1 MYKIVNFSQ
10 NLKALVSRK
19 YVLLQLLFCVFSL
32 SLWAQEQPRQNQPA
46 LPTQENDTINLPQA
60 DSLKTDTL
68 KVNLPATPQAKGDIT
83 TTINYNAKDSI
94 LFDAANRIVYLYG
107 NAKIDYGD
115 IKLEAAQI
123 TIDWTQSTLTAVG
136 VKDSLGKETGKPV
149 FTQGAETFV
158 TDNIRY
164 NFKNRKA
171 VIRGVVTQQQE
182 AYIHGNVVKKDADN
196 QLYIRGARYTT
207 CNLEDPHFYIEAGKL
222 KMLPKDKIIAGPFH
236 LRIADVPTPFGFL
249 FGMFPVPRKRV
260 SGVLIPTYGEEKLR
274 GFFLRDGGYY
284 FAINDNVDLALTG
297 EIYTKGSRGFQI
309 ASNYRQRYQYG
320 GNFSLRYNRQNTGS
334 ESDDNVTNGFWV
346 NWSHNPESRGRN
358 SRFSASVNF
367 GTSTY
372 TQNNPSINNFERN
385 LNQQFSSSIN
395 YSNTLPGTP
404 FNISARAS
412 MTQDIVRKEANIL
425 LPDIGLNMQRQY
437 PFRWL
442 GKTGRSW
449 WEQINFSYTG
459 AATNRITNKVQT
471 STLGNGISVSN
482 AITRAS
488 EEVIPIN
495 FDNASY
501 LLRTAQSGVRHSI
514 PVSTTVNVLKYFS
527 LSPSFNYQEVWYFRK
542 LKYSDYDPATE
553 GIRVDTVDGFSRAG
567 SWNLSAGLNTKIY
580 GFFYFNKKN
589 PEPKIQAIRHMMIPS
604 ISFGYAPDFSD
615 PRYGTFQNVIVGYDQ
630 AQQPIVRP
638 YSIYQGFAYGAP
650 QAGRQGS
657 IGISL
662 TNNFEMKVRQ
672 KSDTAVTY
680 KKVPLLERLSFNT
693 SYNTLADSLKL
704 QPITISG
711 NTSILNN
718 LIMINFGGRLNPYM
732 YRLDSVNRRGDIV
745 QSRVDQLAIT
755 NGKGLG
761 TLEQA
766 SLGFSTS
773 LSSQGLK
780 GNPARNDVT
789 SAAAANASR
798 RTIPEGGLEQGDPI
812 GDDLGELG
820 LAYRYTDPNEYV
832 DFTLP
837 WSLRLN
843 YTLSYQKTGFQA
855 SSITQ
860 SANFSG
866 DLKITDNWK
875 LGYSS
880 GYDFRNHEITATRLS
895 IYRDLHCWQMNVNW
909 VPFGRYQS
917 FSLDIRVKASI
928 LQDLKLSRRRSF
940 FDY

>member
-10 NLKALVSRK
+10 NLKALVFRK

-32 SLWAQEQPRQNQPA
+32 SLWAQEQPRQDTPV
-46 LPTQENDTINLPQA
+46 LPTQENDTINIPQA
-60 DSLKTDTL
+60 DSLQTDTL
-68 KVNLPATPQAKGDIT
+68 RVNLPATAQAQGDIT

-136 VKDSLGKETGKPV
+136 VTDSLGKEIGKPV

-171 VIRGVVTQQQE
+171 TIRGVVTQQQE

-207 CNLEDPHFYIEAGKL
+207 CNLEHPHFYIEAGKL

-260 SGVLIPTYGEEKLR
+260 SGVLIPTYGEERRR

-284 FAINDNVDLALTG
+284 FAINDNIDLALTG
-297 EIYTKGSRGFQI
+297 EVYTKGSRGFQI

-320 GNFSLRYNRQNTGS
+320 GNFSLRFNRQNTGS
-334 ESDDNVTNGFWV
+334 ERDDNVTNGFWV
-346 NWSHNPESRGRN
+346 NWSHNPENRGRN

-367 GTSTY
+367 GSTAY
-372 TQNNPSINNFERN
+372 TQNNPSITNFERN
-385 LNQQFSSSIN
+385 LNQEFASSIN

-412 MTQDIVRKEANIL
+412 MTQNIVDKTATIL

-437 PFRWL
+437 PFRKL

-459 AATNRITNKVQT
+459 AATNRITNKFQT
-471 STLGNGISVSN
+471 PTVSNGIPITN
-482 AITRAS
+482 AVARPNS
-488 EEVIPIN
+488 EAIPLN
-495 FDNASY
+495 LDNASY
-501 LLRTAQSGVRHSI
+501 LLRNANNGIRHSI
-514 PVSTTVNVLKYFS
+514 PVSTTVNIFKYFA

-542 LKYSDYDPATE
+542 LQYSDYDRATG

-580 GFFYFNKKN
+580 GFFYFNKRN
-589 PEPKIQAIRHMMIPS
+589 PEPKVQAIRHLMIPS
-604 ISFGYAPDFSD
+604 ISFGYAPDFGD
-615 PRYGTFQNVIVGYDQ
+615 PRYGVYQNVVIREDEEGNTFS
-630 AQQPIVRP
+630 QPL
-638 YSIYQGFAYGAP
+638 SIYERFAYGAP
-650 QAGRQGS
+650 QSGRQGS
-657 IGISL
+657 IGFSL

-672 KSDTAVTY
+672 RSDTATTY
-680 KKVPLLERLSFNT
+680 KKVPLLERLSLST

-704 QPITISG
+704 QPISISG

-718 LIMINFGGRLNPYM
+718 LIMINFGGRLNPYL
-732 YRLDSVNRRGDIV
+732 YRLDSVNRRGDII
-745 QSRVDQLAIT
+745 QSRVDQFAIT

-773 LSSQGLK
+773 LSSQGIK
-780 GNPARNDVT
+780 GNPNRD
-789 SAAAANASR
+789 AATPASAANANR
-798 RTIPEGGLEQGDPI
+798 RGMEEDLADGAPI
-812 GDDLGELG
+812 GEELGQTG
-820 LAYRYTDPNEYV
+820 LAYRYSDPSQYV

-843 YTLSYQKTGFQA
+843 YTLSYQKMGFLA
-855 SSITQ
+855 STITQ

-875 LGYSS
+875 IGYSS
-880 GYDFRNHEITATRLS
+880 GYDFRQHEFTATRIS

-909 VPFGRYQS
+909 VPFGRFQS

-928 LQDLKLSRRRSF
+928 LQDLKLSRRRNF
-940 FDY
+940 WDN

>member
-1 MYKIVNFSQ
+1 MNFSQ
-10 NLKALVSRK
+10 NLKALVFRK

-32 SLWAQEQPRQNQPA
+32 SLWAQEQPRQAQPA
-46 LPTQENDTINLPQA
+46 LPTQENDTTNLPQA
-60 DSLKTDTL
+60 DTLQTDTL
-68 KVNLPATPQAKGDIT
+68 RVNLPATPQAQGDIT

-123 TIDWTQSTLTAVG
+123 TIDWNQSTLTAVG
-136 VKDSLGKETGKPV
+136 VKDSLGQETGKPV

-207 CNLEDPHFYIEAGKL
+207 CNLEHPHFYIEAGKL

-260 SGVLIPTYGEEKLR
+260 SGVLIPTYGEERLR

-284 FAINDNVDLALTG
+284 FAINENIDLALTG

-320 GNFSLRYNRQNTGS
+320 GNFSLRFNRQNAGS
-334 ESDDNVTNGFWV
+334 ESNDDIRRDFWV

-367 GTSTY
+367 GTSSF

-395 YSNTLPGTP
+395 YSNSLPGTP

-412 MTQDIVRKEANIL
+412 MVQDIVQRTADIL

-437 PFRWL
+437 PFRSL

-459 AATNRITNKVQT
+459 AATNRITNRPQT
-471 STLGNGISVSN
+471 ATVGNGVTVTN
-482 AITRAS
+482 AVVNEDVT
-488 EEVIPIN
+488 PLN
-495 FDNASY
+495 LDNASY
-501 LLRTAQSGVRHSI
+501 LLRNANNGIRHSI
-514 PVSTTVNVLKYFS
+514 PVSTTVNLFKYFAF
-527 LSPSFNYQEVWYFRK
+527 SPSFNYQEVWYFRK
-542 LKYSDYDPATE
+542 LQYSDYDPATK

-589 PEPKIQAIRHMMIPS
+589 PEPKIQAIRHLMIPS

-615 PRYGTFQNVIVGYDQ
+615 PRYGNFQDVVVRVDENGNETRQ
-630 AQQPIVRP
+630 ALSV
-638 YSIYQGFAYGAP
+638 YQGFAYGAP

-657 IGISL
+657 IGFSL
-662 TNNFEMKVRQ
+662 TNNFEMKVRE
-672 KSDTAVTY
+672 KNDTAVTY
-680 KKVPLLERLSFNT
+680 KKVPLLERLSLST

-704 QPITISG
+704 QPISISG

-718 LIMINFGGRLNPYM
+718 LIMINFGGRLNPYV
-732 YRLDSVNRRGDIV
+732 YRKDSVNANNEVIR
-745 QSRVDQLAIT
+745 QSRVDQFAIAT
-755 NGKGLG
+755 GRGLG

-766 SLGFSTS
+766 SIGFSTS

-780 GNPARNDVT
+780 GNPNRED
-789 SAAAANASR
+789 AATTAATANR
-798 RTIPEGGLEQGDPI
+798 RGMNEELLGQGDPI
-812 GDDLGELG
+812 GEDLGQQG
-820 LAYRYTDPNEYV
+820 LAYRYSDPNEYV

-843 YTLSYQKTGFQA
+843 YTLSYQKTGYFA
-855 SSITQ
+855 SNITQ

-875 LGYSS
+875 IGYSS
-880 GYDFRNHEITATRLS
+880 GYDFRAHEFTATRLS

-928 LQDLKLSRRRSF
+928 LQDLKLSRRRNF
-940 FDY
+940 WDN